1 MFSSSEKEV
10 NKICWKTKWK
20 EVLNRKQ
27 CPYWVGV
34 MLLPSES
41 VVNPL
46 LNLMSVTGDKTQM
59 PGKIII
65 LDLIRKYN
73 VETELFNTL
82 KFLLVYMCRF

>member
-1 MFSSSEKEV
+1 
-10 NKICWKTKWK
+10 
-20 EVLNRKQ
+20 
-27 CPYWVGV
+27 